1 MTSVRENIANNIRT
15 NREAVGLSQRELAKM
30 LEVGYSHVSNWESGL
45 NSPKIET
52 LIQMCKIF
60 DITLETMYGITDEM
74 GKQAQQ
80 MAIAYQ
86 NAPEDIRKIVD
97 TALKLN
103 QPISESS
110 RQRADKGE

>member
-1 MTSVRENIANNIRT
+1 MASVRENIANNIRI
-15 NREAVGLSQRELAKM
+15 NREATGLTQRELAKM
-30 LEVGYSHVSNWESGL
+30 LDVGYSHVSNWESGL

-52 LIQMCKIF
+52 LIEMCKIF
-60 DITLETMYGITDEM
+60 DITLEAMYGISDDM
-74 GKQAQQ
+74 GKKAQQ

-103 QPISESS
+103 QPISESP
-110 RQRADKGE
+110 RQRSDKGE